1 MAGNFWRSTFA
12 WVACFISTIVISFFT
27 KPKPEA
33 ELEGLV
39 WGKPKEVI
47 TTPLVWYKRPGI
59 LAIIVVVFT
68 IAMNLLF
75 F

>member
-1 MAGNFWRSTFA
+1 
-12 WVACFISTIVISFFT
+12 VISLFT
-27 KPKPEA
+27 KPKPEE

-39 WGKPKEVI
+39 WGKPKEVV

-75 F
+75 W